1 MFVTYYGG
9 FIMRK
14 LGLLFILLLLV
25 SQLAFAQYQ
34 SRDEI
39 PEKYKWNLADMYP
52 DQDAWE
58 QHRDQLE
65 EQIKNLAHYK
75 GHLGEGPQ
83 ELLKALNAY
92 YDVLKGLYKLSS
104 YASMYKDENLGD
116 ADRLILSQKASALET
131 KFSETTSYFIPELIH
146 LGKDYLLNA
155 LKQEPALEEYDMFI
169 KDVIRQADHTLSESE
184 ERLLAMA
191 SQMARTPG
199 QVYGIFNN
207 AEMPNPV
214 LTLSTGEKV
223 ELTAP
228 LFGKYRTTP
237 NRVDRMNLF
246 KIWFGN
252 YGKFQNTLAANLAGN
267 AKGHFFYA
275 KARKYSS
282 SLEAALA
289 ANNIP
294 VSVYENLINQIH
306 KALPVLHRFLKLK
319 KKMLGLDTLHYYDL
333 YMPLTPNFGQ
343 KYTIEEAQKIIKN
356 ALKPMGKEYLEGLNN
371 AFTERWIDYY
381 PTKGKRSGAYSN
393 GSAYDVHPYILMNWT
408 DDYNSLTTLAH
419 ELGHTMHSY
428 FSNKYQKFPKADY
441 SIFVA
446 EIASTFNENM
456 LNHYLIKKAK
466 DKQLKL
472 FLLSNYLERMRTT
485 IFRQTLFAE
494 FEWELHKMVERGE
507 PVTGEKLS
515 QLYLKLTREYYG
527 HDQGIC
533 IVDPY
538 IAYEWA
544 YIPHFYYNFYVYQ
557 YATSQIFSTAF
568 AQKVFEQGKPA
579 VKNYFKILKGGASK
593 YPIDLIKEAGI
604 DPLSSEAFELTMKR
618 MNEVMDE
625 IEELI
630 Q

>member
-1 MFVTYYGG
+1 MIRRSIF
-9 FIMRK
+9 
-14 LGLLFILLLLV
+14 FILLFTF
-25 SQLAFAQYQ
+25 LALAQYS

-39 PEKYKWNLADMYP
+39 PEKYKWNLKDMY
-52 DQDAWE
+52 QSQEEWE
-58 QHRDQLE
+58 HHFQKLSKQIEAFNHFKGRLEKPSQL
-65 EQIKNLAHYK
+65 LSA
-75 GHLGEGPQ
+75 LQ
-83 ELLKALNAY
+83 EY
-92 YDVLKGLYKLSS
+92 YSILKGLYQLSS
-104 YASMYKDENLGD
+104 YASMYKDENLGE
-116 ADRLILSQKASALET
+116 ADRLVLSQKASSLQT
-131 KFSETTSYFIPELIH
+131 KFGESVAFMVPELISY
-146 LGKDYLLNA
+146 GKEYIENSMKKVPE
-155 LKQEPALEEYDMFI
+155 LKEYEMFL
-169 KDVIRQADHTLSESE
+169 KDVLRQADHTLSEKE
-184 ERLLAMA
+184 EKLLAMA
-191 SQMARTPG
+191 SQITQTPG
-199 QVYGIFNN
+199 QVYAIFNN

-214 LTLSTGEKV
+214 LELSDGKKV

-228 LFGKYRTTP
+228 IFGKYRTTP
-237 NRVDRMNLF
+237 NRTDRMNLF

-252 YGKFQNTLAANLAGN
+252 YGKFQNTLAANLTGN

-282 SLEAALA
+282 SLEAALD

-294 VSVYENLINQIH
+294 VSVYENLIKQIH
-306 KALPVLHRFLKLK
+306 KALPTLHRFLRLK
-319 KKMLGLDTLHYYDL
+319 KKMLHLDTLHYYDL
-333 YMPLTPNFGQ
+333 YMPLTQHFDR
-343 KYTIEEAQKIIKN
+343 KYTIEEAQNIILH
-356 ALKPMGKEYLEGLNN
+356 ALKPMGGEYLTGLNK
-371 AFTERWIDYY
+371 AFTERWIDYI

-408 DDYNSLTTLAH
+408 DDYNSLSTLAH

-428 FSNKYQKFPKADY
+428 FSNKYQKFQNSDY

-456 LNHYLIKKAK
+456 LNKYLIDRSKSKEE
-466 DKQLKL
+466 KL

-494 FEWELHKMVERGE
+494 FEWELHKMIERGE

-527 HDQGIC
+527 HDQGYC
-533 IVDPY
+533 VVDPY

-557 YATSQIFSTAF
+557 YATSQIYSTAF
-568 AQKVFEQGKPA
+568 AQKVFTEEKSA
-579 VKNYFKILKGGASK
+579 VDNYFKILKGGGSQ
-593 YPIDLIKEAGI
+593 YPIDLIREAGI
-604 DPLSSEAFELTMKR
+604 DPLSSEAFDLTMQR

-625 IEELI
+625 IEKLI